1 MPLCAALVRCSCAVV
16 HLCDAPIQC
25 VQLLFFFSLPLS
37 STNTLP
43 SAIPLC
49 NLFLLCPSGA
59 LAQWAFAVA
68 FCDSLNCTC
77 AMLLCNA
84 LVRCSVI
91 LCNAYITVVLLCNNY
106 IDLTA
111 AKLHHTNLIAWFPP
125 CKLCWWICIVGVACV
140 ASIVF
145 FLSTKAVPSQ
155 IVNFWPIS
163 YCNISV
169 FGRLLEF

>member
-1 MPLCAALVRCSCAVV
+1 MNTSPRPNQASFSFTRSPKLQCFSLVLFLPMHFLSSLRDALVRCPCAMPLCNALVRCSCAVV

-25 VQLLFFFSLPLS
+25 VQLLFFSSLPLR

-49 NLFLLCPSGA
+49 NLFLWCPSGA

-68 FCDSLNCTC
+68 FCDSLNRTC

-91 LCNAYITVVLLCNNY
+91 LCNAYITVVRLCNNY
-106 IDLTA
+106 I
-111 AKLHHTNLIAWFPP
+111 
-125 CKLCWWICIVGVACV
+125 V
-140 ASIVF
+140 
-145 FLSTKAVPSQ
+145 
-155 IVNFWPIS
+155 
-163 YCNISV
+163 
-169 FGRLLEF
+169 